1 MSKSWREVYF
11 NKKSCNGVVLN
22 EGNGN
27 IRIRGETKTKGP
39 ATVIFW
45 ASSPPNFR
53 SSYSGSGLPYHSPEQ
68 AFDRSPNVGAVKS
81 KDGTFEF
88 NIFYPNA
95 YYVGLGS
102 LYVPPQ
108 VHIKVCN
115 NDGIENEY
123 QTIKISDGIPFR
135 TLTHPG
141 IQSSNPRDSS
151 LFYNN
156 KNLPLRSQEEI
167 LRDSS
172 YPSHGVSGDKVIET
186 SIPNNFWGL
195 RPPV

>member
-11 NKKSCNGVVLN
+11 DKKSCEGVVVN
-22 EGNGN
+22 DGNGN
-27 IRIRGETKTKGP
+27 ITIKGKTKTKTP
-39 ATVIFW
+39 STVLYW

-53 SSYSGSGLPYHSPEQ
+53 SSFSGSGLPYHSPEQ

-81 KDGTFEF
+81 TDGNFQF
-88 NIFYPNA
+88 KVFYPNS
-95 YYVGLGS
+95 YYIGLGS

-108 VHIKVCN
+108 VHIKVCIP
-115 NDGIENEY
+115 GEQSEY
-123 QTIKISDGIPFR
+123 QTIKISQGIPYR

-141 IQSSNPRDSS
+141 VQSSNPRNNS
-151 LFYNN
+151 LFYDN
-156 KNLPLRSQEEI
+156 KNLPIRSQEEI
-167 LRDSS
+167 LRDSA
-172 YPSHGVSGDKVIET
+172 YPSHGISGEKVVEV

>member
-27 IRIRGETKTKGP
+27 IKIRGETKTKGP

-115 NDGIENEY
+115 NDGIEHEY
-123 QTIKISDGIPFR
+123 KEWEDLWHVFQIEAMLPESVESFKMFGNF
-135 TLTHPG
+135 L
-141 IQSSNPRDSS
+141 
-151 LFYNN
+151 N
-156 KNLPLRSQEEI
+156 KHI
-167 LRDSS
+167 
-172 YPSHGVSGDKVIET
+172 GVKV
-186 SIPNNFWGL
+186 
-195 RPPV
+195 